1 MNWEDEGF
9 LLAKRKFRENANIID
24 VFTISNGKI
33 SGIVYGG
40 NSRKIR
46 NYLQIGNKIF
56 VIHNSKNDNKI
67 GYLKTELIEPIS
79 PKFFGDKKRTS
90 AILSLTFLLNKL
102 LPESQPY
109 NKIYNSL
116 IELYRNFEHDNW
128 IILYIFWELN
138 LIRELGYGTNL
149 FKFSDSNLKNYDLAN
164 ITVDNVNFTVP
175 YFIINQKIPDEVA
188 NNLILKSLSFTRSIL
203 QSKFFLPNN
212 IIFPKSRI
220 ILENYYN

>member
-24 VFTISNGKI
+24 VFTISKGKI

-149 FKFSDSNLKNYDLAN
+149 FKFSDSSLKNYDLAN